1 MAEENNNLLFSD
13 DVLSEVEA
21 SSLGSKVKTGPVKVL
36 GKTFAND
43 EERRAYFREEL
54 RKKLPELKKIE
65 GFPIGEDD
73 DIIALS
79 DPPYYTACPNPW
91 LNDFIAEWE
100 EEKKKLCYEEK
111 VVTEPYAS
119 DVSEGKSNPIYN
131 AHSYHTKVPHPAIMR
146 YILHY
151 TNPGDIIFDGFAGTG
166 MTGVAAKLCGNPDS
180 ATKESISK
188 DFKGSLKWG
197 TRRAICGDLSPIAS
211 FISSNYNIGIEAN
224 AFKKEVKRILTQLDN
239 ECGWMY
245 KTKSPNGVEGIA
257 NYTVFSDVLV
267 CPHCGKE
274 YIFWDA
280 AVDKKNGVMNDEY
293 ACPYCGTMTDKKASA
308 QALSTV
314 YDDILG
320 KTIQQ
325 VKTVPVIINYETPD
339 GKRHEKRPDD
349 DDIALIEKISQLKI
363 ESRYPAY
370 RLPEGRE
377 TRRNDKSGITHIH
390 HFFTKRNLYVI
401 SRFNELCSLS
411 RYKLLLTG
419 IMSDISKMA
428 RMKIGYYFHGGG
440 GPFIPGLSGTM
451 YIPSLSVEKR
461 VSFALENRV
470 DALYRAFCVLGPE
483 TTNLVY
489 TGSATCL
496 QIADNSIDYI
506 FTDPPFGANIN
517 YSELNTLQESWLN
530 VRTNNQK
537 EAIVDDTLHK
547 GYSEYF
553 QLMTESLKEYFR
565 VLKPGKWITVEFSN
579 TSAAIWNSI
588 QQALQISG
596 FVIANVA
603 ALDKQQGSFKAVTTT
618 TAVKQDLVITCYKPS
633 DELNNKF
640 NVGFGNEQN
649 VWDFVGEYLSHLPVH
664 IEKSNAT
671 TTVIERS
678 PKILYDRLISY
689 YVQKSLP
696 VPLDA
701 SDFQVGLRERFEECD
716 GMFFTPSQKSEYLE
730 KKKLAPEFV
739 PMGLIVSG
747 EADGIEWL
755 RNQLRESPKTYQD
768 LQPGWMQA
776 INGIRKGD
784 ILPELSVLLDEN
796 FIEEHDGK
804 WRLPNIQDDVDKD
817 KLRDKALLKEFK
829 IYVEAA
835 SKPRARIKEVRVEAI
850 RAGFKKCYMDKDF
863 ATIVMVGDKIP
874 QNLLT
879 EDDILLQF
887 YDIARTRV

>member
-1 MAEENNNLLFSD
+1 MAEDTFNSLFSQD
-13 DVLSEVEA
+13 DLDAMEA
-21 SSLGSKVKTGPVKVL
+21 SQISSRPTGPVTVL
-36 GKTFAND
+36 GITFDND
-43 EERRAYFREEL
+43 EARRAYFREEL
-54 RKKLPELKKIE
+54 RKKLPELKSIE
-65 GFPIGEDD
+65 GFPIGEDE

-79 DPPYYTACPNPW
+79 DPPFYTACPNPW
-91 LNDFIAEWE
+91 LNDFIALWE
-100 EEKKKLCYEEK
+100 KEKRQHGYKEK

-119 DVSEGKSNPIYN
+119 DVSEGKSNHIYN

-151 TNPGDIIFDGFAGTG
+151 TEPGDIVFDGFAGTG
-166 MTGVAAKLCGNPDS
+166 MTGVAAKLCGNPDPV
-180 ATKESISK
+180 TKESITR
-188 DFKGSLKWG
+188 DLKGSLKWG

-211 FISSNYNIGIEAN
+211 FISSNYNVGIDPLL
-224 AFKKEVKRILTQLDN
+224 FKKEISRILKQLDK

-245 KTKSPNGVEGIA
+245 KTKSPSGMDGIA

-274 YIFWDA
+274 YVFWDA
-280 AVDKKNGVMNDEY
+280 AVDKVKGEMNDEY
-293 ACPYCGTMTDKKASA
+293 PCPHCGTLTDKKSSE
-308 QALSTV
+308 QAITTV
-314 YDDILG
+314 YDDALG

-325 VKTVPVIINYETPD
+325 VKTVPVIINYETID
-339 GKRHEKRPDD
+339 GKRHEKRPDRD
-349 DDIALIEKISQLKI
+349 DLALIEKISQLQI
-363 ESRYPAY
+363 ESRYPSY
-370 RLPEGRE
+370 RMPEGKE

-461 VSFALENRV
+461 VTFALENRV
-470 DALYRAFCVLGPE
+470 DALFRAFSILGPE
-483 TTNLVY
+483 TTNVVY
-489 TGSATCL
+489 TGSATNL

-530 VRTNNQK
+530 VRTNNQT

-547 GYSEYF
+547 GYTEYF
-553 QLMTESLKEYFR
+553 QLMTESLKEYYR

-618 TAVKQDLVITCYKPS
+618 TAVKQDLVITCFKPS

-640 NVGFGNEQN
+640 NDSYGELQN
-649 VWDFVGEYLSHLPVH
+649 VWDFIEEYLAHLPVH
-664 IEKSNAT
+664 IEKGNAT
-671 TTVIERS
+671 TTVVERS
-678 PKILYDRLISY
+678 PKILFDRVITY
-689 YVQKSLP
+689 YVQKGLP
-696 VPLDA
+696 VPIDA
-701 SDFQVGLRERFEECD
+701 SDFQTGLRERFEECD
-716 GMFFTPSQKSEYLE
+716 GMFFTPTQKSEYLE
-730 KKKLAPEFV
+730 KKKYAPEFV

-755 RNQLRESPKTYQD
+755 RNRLRDKPQTYQD
-768 LQPGWMQA
+768 IQPDWMQA
-776 INGIRKGD
+776 IGGLRRGD
-784 ILPELSVLLDEN
+784 ILPGLDEMLEEN
-796 FIEEHDGK
+796 FIQEADGS

-817 KLRDKALLKEFK
+817 KLRTKALLKEFR
-829 IYVEAA
+829 IYVDAA
-835 SKPRARIKEVRVEAI
+835 SKPKVKLKEVRVEAI
-850 RAGFKKCYMDKDF
+850 RAGFKQCYIDKDF
-863 ATIVMVGDKIP
+863 KTIVLVGDKIP

-879 EDDILLQF
+879 EDEILLQF
-887 YDIARTRV
+887 YDIALSHV